1 MKRSNQF
8 AVYIILAILIIF
20 VIIFLFYNK
29 TIEGLTSTV
38 YPSNFCSIVTQQDVC
53 QTNWPTRGYFTNN
66 PSKLIQNSNPCAWNV
81 NTQYPNGIC
90 QNSTS
95 ASAWGF
101 SFTGPALT

>member
-1 MKRSNQF
+1 MKHTNKF
-8 AVYIILAILIIF
+8 TFYIILAILFILFIICF
-20 VIIFLFYNK
+20 NNK

-38 YPSNFCSIVTQQDVC
+38 YPINFCSIVTQQDVC
-53 QTNWPTRGYFTNN
+53 QTSWPTRGYFTNN
-66 PSKLIQNSNPCAWNV
+66 PSKLIKNQNPCSWNV

-101 SFTGPALT
+101 SFTGPELT